1 MLTLFEHLQSK
12 CCFMRAAARN
22 ADYTTFF
29 DRLRAAIAARFLSPL
44 NGYKCVLTVPKSTY
58 TVTDETSSG
67 RRETAVKGLPE
78 ERTIRLAQY
87 MIEQKATVRQTA
99 ARFGISKS
107 TVHKDITTRLQKLNT
122 ELYERV
128 QTVLQVN
135 KQERHIRGGRA
146 TQAKYR
152 AEAAQ
157 RRGEK

>member
-1 MLTLFEHLQSK
+1 M
-12 CCFMRAAARN
+12 
-22 ADYTTFF
+22 
-29 DRLRAAIAARFLSPL
+29 
-44 NGYKCVLTVPKSTY
+44 
-58 TVTDETSSG
+58 
-67 RRETAVKGLPE
+67 KGLPE

-135 KQERHIRGGRA
+135 KQERRQSNTGEIPRRSGAA
-146 TQAKYR
+146 TR
-152 AEAAQ
+152 
-157 RRGEK
+157 

>member
-1 MLTLFEHLQSK
+1 M
-12 CCFMRAAARN
+12 
-22 ADYTTFF
+22 
-29 DRLRAAIAARFLSPL
+29 
-44 NGYKCVLTVPKSTY
+44 
-58 TVTDETSSG
+58 
-67 RRETAVKGLPE
+67 
-78 ERTIRLAQY
+78 
-87 MIEQKATVRQTA
+87 
-99 ARFGISKS
+99 
-107 TVHKDITTRLQKLNT
+107 TTRLQKLNT